1 MEGYGKIA
9 LEQEACE
16 LNFKRV
22 GRERERCTVHADYDP
37 SVDSHGGYN
46 CRRWKMCLVEK
57 ARPNCGFY

>member
-22 GRERERCTVHADYDP
+22 GRERERDALCMQTTILVWIHTEDTIA
-37 SVDSHGGYN
+37 GGGK
-46 CRRWKMCLVEK
+46 CAL
-57 ARPNCGFY
+57 